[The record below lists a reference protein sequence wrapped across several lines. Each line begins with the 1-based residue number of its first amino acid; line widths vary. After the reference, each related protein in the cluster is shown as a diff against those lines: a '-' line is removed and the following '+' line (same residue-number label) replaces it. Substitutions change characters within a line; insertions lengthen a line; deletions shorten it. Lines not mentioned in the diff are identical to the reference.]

1 MQKREDISQDCS
13 QLRQRKK
20 ELSVN
25 SVPLASHSSGEGC
38 QPFEAILC
46 LTTNRGLPAIYSRQD
61 LVILSGPGSFHCGQN
76 YRQTVSVRS
85 QDLAEEQKKPK
96 CRIVV
101 ADDNADSAASL
112 AMMLRILGHE
122 VQTAHDGQQAVE
134 LAETFRP
141 DVMLLDIGMPRM
153 DGYEAA
159 QHLRKNPELGRVI
172 LIALTG
178 WGQDDDKR
186 RAEEAGFNHHVTKPI
201 DLAALQSLLKPLN
214 CDQPEHVS

>member
-1 MQKREDISQDCS
+1 
-13 QLRQRKK
+13 
-20 ELSVN
+20 
-25 SVPLASHSSGEGC
+25 
-38 QPFEAILC
+38 
-46 LTTNRGLPAIYSRQD
+46 
-61 LVILSGPGSFHCGQN
+61 
-76 YRQTVSVRS
+76 
-85 QDLAEEQKKPK
+85 LAEEQKKPK